1 MALTLPSAVS
11 ALTSRR
17 SRSRSVIV
25 SATVTRSSARL
36 PPTSRW
42 MRMAMTA
49 QAKSPESIR
58 SATPSIDSSSGRPRR
73 ASVTTRRSSRP
84 IGSDTSCDTASTPC
98 IRE

>member
-1 MALTLPSAVS
+1 MALILPSAVS
-11 ALTSRR
+11 AFTSRRRR
-17 SRSRSVIV
+17 SRSVMV

-42 MRMAMTA
+42 MRIAITA
-49 QAKSPESIR
+49 QPKSPESIR
-58 SATPSIDSSSGRPRR
+58 SATPSSDSSSGRPRR

-98 IRE
+98 MRE